1 MPRKSVFSRQDVI
14 QAAYDLVEE
23 HGLHRLSARTVAD
36 RLQSSTAPVYTN
48 FQTMNDL
55 IREVLRL
62 GKDLLLVYATRPHTE
77 RIFLNMGIGV
87 IKYARD
93 HSNMYRALFLESGA
107 YKDLLNDLRAS
118 LLPVLDRDE
127 RLSCLSQPQKD
138 DLLTKMSI
146 ITHGIAAQVCI
157 GLIDV
162 HGNENIGE
170 TLQSVGASVVTAA
183 IAEAQGK
190 NSFH

>member
-23 HGLHRLSARTVAD
+23 HGLHKLSARTVAD

-48 FQTMNDL
+48 FQTMDDL
-55 IREVLRL
+55 TREVLHR
-62 GKDLLLVYATRPHTE
+62 GKDLLQMYATGPHTE
-77 RIFLNMGIGV
+77 HIFLNMGIGV

-93 HSNMYRALFLESGA
+93 HSNMYRALFLESSA
-107 YKDLLNDLRAS
+107 YKDILNDLRAF
-118 LLPVLDRDE
+118 LLLVLDRDE

-146 ITHGIAAQVCI
+146 ITHGIAAQVCV

-162 HGNENIGE
+162 RGDEDISE
-170 TLQSVGASVVTAA
+170 TLRSVGSSVVATA